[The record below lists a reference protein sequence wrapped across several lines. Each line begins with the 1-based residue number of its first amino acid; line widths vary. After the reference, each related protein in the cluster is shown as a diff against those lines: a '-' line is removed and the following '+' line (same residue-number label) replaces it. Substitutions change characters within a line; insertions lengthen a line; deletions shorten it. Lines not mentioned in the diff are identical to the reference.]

1 MFQFSNLRI
10 LTWPWTTDRSTTT
23 KKTPVDDVMR
33 VAHHLTTGVHPA
45 FMEAVGS
52 VGQTGVLAAVG
63 RSQRRLP
70 DSPIVTHLM
79 P

>member
-45 FMEAVGS
+45 FMEG
-52 VGQTGVLAAVG
+52 VGQFARPASL
-63 RSQRRLP
+63 LP
-70 DSPIVTHLM
+70 
-79 P
+79 